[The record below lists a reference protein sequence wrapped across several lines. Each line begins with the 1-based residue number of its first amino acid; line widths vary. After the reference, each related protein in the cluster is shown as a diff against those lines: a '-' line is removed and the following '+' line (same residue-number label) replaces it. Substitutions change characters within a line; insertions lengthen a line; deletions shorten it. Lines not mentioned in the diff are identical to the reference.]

1 MTAFVRQ
8 HCLQLWT
15 SLVQQ
20 KKVPVRQYIRAFE
33 LGLDRLRDSACAVR
47 KDAVTL
53 VMHMVLNNPYFVVV
67 GKINDGGFDETFFL
81 KDSTRAQ
88 FEERQNDAESKLKE
102 LRVELEKLGT
112 GSTTEKQTQSDD
124 DEDEENDQ
132 PEDENLQ
139 ETLARVKVEEQIM
152 RIEEIVTL
160 FKVN

>member
-1 MTAFVRQ
+1 MKNF
-8 HCLQLWT
+8 W
-15 SLVQQ
+15 
-20 KKVPVRQYIRAFE
+20 
-33 LGLDRLRDSACAVR
+33 
-47 KDAVTL
+47 
-53 VMHMVLNNPYFVVV
+53 M
-67 GKINDGGFDETFFL
+67 

-112 GSTTEKQTQSDD
+112 VSETEKQTQSDD
-124 DEDEENDQ
+124 DEENDQ

-160 FKVN
+160 YKVNQSLRDLDERIFSIRMVCILWI